1 MLPSETLGPTGGGA
15 QAEAQG
21 RRTHARRSPARRLS
35 LTSSCRRASSC
46 SRRSFAILC
55 ALSASA
61 FRLSSC
67 SFSFARFSKL
77 ALMLLVLLLTRG
89 EGRRD
94 FHLTSTPPSP
104 RTNATHGVTTRG
116 NNREGRRPRMPAQ
129 PSHHKPALCLSVHCS
144 QGDGRIARAWYSG
157 HFYIPNGAVFT
168 TTTHSGKPTQ
178 LPVVMPLT
186 RQRKVLTLTESQP
199 FSTWLWIFTVTNG
212 RAHTLLLLSG
222 DPRHLAQGKP
232 CGRSE
237 QQVELTDS
245 CPLVSVADIFSK
257 MNEQKSHSSN
267 CCQWDNSVFKPH
279 LENVDLP
286 P

>member
-1 MLPSETLGPTGGGA
+1 MLPSETLGTTEGRA

-21 RRTHARRSPARRLS
+21 RRTHTRRSLATPP

-89 EGRRD
+89 EKSRD
-94 FHLTSTPPSP
+94 FRLTSTPPSP

-116 NNREGRRPRMPAQ
+116 NNRKGRRPRMPAQ

-144 QGDGRIARAWYSG
+144 QGDGRIARAWYLG
-157 HFYIPNGAVFT
+157 HFYIPNGAVFI
-168 TTTHSGKPTQ
+168 TTTHSRKTNPT
-178 LPVVMPLT
+178 
-186 RQRKVLTLTESQP
+186 
-199 FSTWLWIFTVTNG
+199 
-212 RAHTLLLLSG
+212 
-222 DPRHLAQGKP
+222 
-232 CGRSE
+232 
-237 QQVELTDS
+237 
-245 CPLVSVADIFSK
+245 CP
-257 MNEQKSHSSN
+257 
-267 CCQWDNSVFKPH
+267 
-279 LENVDLP
+279 
-286 P
+286 